1 MSRKTK
7 NTLILLGFLVGLAV
21 VGFAYIFFIQ
31 QSEIKSQNAKLLDLK
46 SLDYDPDALKVMVN
60 EKSRRVDLLDS
71 ILAARKFNIPIS
83 LSPLRFYDFMNDLG
97 PFLSEDAKYNIEY
110 KDRFSDG
117 QFYYYEYRIVGT
129 GTFNDLYQIIYG
141 IEQSR
146 NLKKVKTINLTN
158 FISSRDLEAPKFIV
172 SYTLEIAVYFSNDDR
187 FFTSGVLENE
197 LKANKLHDI
206 FYPLIQTEI
215 SPNVD
220 ELLDIQ
226 GSRLLGLVPEGAFVV
241 DSKGMTH
248 LLIEG
253 DKVYLGFLT
262 QIDYK
267 NNKCMFVLD
276 KGGIIENITLE
287 LEKEIK
293 KTTEGK

>member
-1 MSRKTK
+1 MNRKIK
-7 NTLILLGFLVGLAV
+7 NTLILLGFLVGLAI
-21 VGFAYIFFIQ
+21 VGFSYIFFIQ
-31 QSEIKSQNAKLLDLK
+31 QSGVKSRNAKLMDLK
-46 SLDYDPDALKVMVN
+46 SLDYDPDALRVTVT
-60 EKSRRVDLLDS
+60 EKTRRVELLDS
-71 ILAARKFNIPIS
+71 ILAARRFNIPIN

-97 PFLSEDAKYNIEY
+97 LFLSEDAKYNIEY

-117 QFYYYEYRIVGT
+117 EFFYYEYKIVGT

-146 NLKKVKTINLTN
+146 NLKKVKNINLNN
-158 FISSRDLEAPKFIV
+158 FISSRELEKPKFIV
-172 SYTLEIAVYFSNDDR
+172 SYNFDVGVYFSDDDR
-187 FFTSGVLENE
+187 FFTSGVNENE
-197 LKANKLHDI
+197 LKSLKLHDI

-220 ELLDIQ
+220 DLLDIQ
-226 GSRLLGLVPEGAFVV
+226 GARLLGLVPEGAFII
-241 DSKGMTH
+241 DTRGRTH

-253 DKVYLGFLT
+253 DKVYLGYLT

-293 KTTEGK
+293 KSTEGK